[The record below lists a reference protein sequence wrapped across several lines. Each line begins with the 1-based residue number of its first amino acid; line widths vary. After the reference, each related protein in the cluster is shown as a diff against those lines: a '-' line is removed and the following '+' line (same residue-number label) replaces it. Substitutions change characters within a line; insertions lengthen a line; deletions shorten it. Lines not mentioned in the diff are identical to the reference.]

1 MSIGNYKTAFP
12 DFDNGPALEEL
23 AGKLAEADFKDISW
37 GNDACPSLWGPVDP
51 ARDDEE
57 AGVRIW
63 VEYADPALREV
74 AVEGDKPGF
83 SAIIVLKDED
93 DEMTLEI
100 ICTEGDPK
108 GEVATTHLLRRTY
121 QDGKQVSEEPQELVG
136 DPIEV
141 VATLAQDV
149 LRAAREAAP
158 AVRPAP

>member
-1 MSIGNYKTAFP
+1 MSIGNYREAKP
-12 DFDNGPALEEL
+12 DFDNGPAFEEL
-23 AGKLAEADFKDISW
+23 AGKLAEAAFEDISW

-51 ARDDEE
+51 ARDDNE

-83 SAIIVLKDED
+83 SAIIVLKDEE
-93 DEMTLEI
+93 DEMMLEI
-100 ICTEGDPK
+100 ICTEGDPN
-108 GEVATTHLLRRTY
+108 GEVAMTHLLRRTY
-121 QDGKQVSEEPQELVG
+121 EDGKKVSEEPSEVAG
-136 DPIEV
+136 NPIEV

-158 AVRPAP
+158 AARPAP